1 MSMAGLRG
9 ASSSPPSKS
18 IWSAAG
24 ILAAFGVSKHVPE
37 DSTHRHSFGLRIVFW
52 GILLIGAAL
61 RLAWLDCGLPKVQYV
76 DAFKFVGSADA
87 MAQAGNF
94 KPQEFQNPA
103 LFASLLAALDRVFHL
118 MASPFAEHLTA
129 CFISALSGIALIG
142 LVWRAGRNTLSEA
155 SALLAAALAAVS
167 VILVTLSRFPL
178 TDMIVTSFMTA
189 GLICALEE
197 NPRPKCVLG
206 AGVFLGLAI
215 ATKWTGLYL
224 GGFYVILA
232 AIRILRRKAPLRE
245 LSRLGV
251 ALVIAAVVF
260 LVVNPW
266 FISNYAKYAQRL
278 SLEAQIQKYGQIGRI
293 QLGWLDYLISSTP
306 TCEMP
311 WLSTSL
317 LYSMGPALTV
327 AALAGL
333 VLALVRR
340 NPPALALHAL
350 YAGIY
355 VALIVGPGRLKAI
368 RFLAPVLPSLFIL
381 AAGAVD
387 ACGARFPAARR
398 RAVFVV
404 ATLLLVTI
412 PFVKSIRYVF
422 AARLPMTPVLA
433 ENWIREHLGDETG
446 LCLSPFY
453 LNNLLETLPHKP
465 FIMANMGQRK
475 YRLPDNPAANVE
487 LNPFYAP
494 GLLDAL
500 RSKGI
505 HYFVCN
511 SWFDSAFLPVPENRR
526 WFSLATTA
534 YAGWRQR
541 LEAEGELVWSVRAK
555 DLGCLGP
562 DIEIWRLDRSPGA
575 LTR

>member
-1 MSMAGLRG
+1 MSMAGQCG

-24 ILAAFGVSKHVPE
+24 ILAALGVSKDVSA

-76 DAFKFVGSADA
+76 DAFKFVDSANA

-94 KPQEFQNPA
+94 EPQEFQNPA
-103 LFASLLAALDRVFHL
+103 LFANLLAVLDRVFHL

-142 LVWRAGRNTLSEA
+142 LVWRAGRNALSEA
-155 SALLAAALAAVS
+155 SALLAAALVAVS

-197 NPRPKCVLG
+197 NPRPKCLLG

-224 GGFYVILA
+224 GVFYVILA
-232 AIRILRRKAPLRE
+232 AIRILRRKPPLRE

-251 ALVIAAVVF
+251 ALAIAVVVF
-260 LVVNPW
+260 LAVNPR
-266 FISNYAKYAQRL
+266 FIPHSAEYAQSL
-278 SLEAQIQKYGQIGRI
+278 SLEAQIQKYGQIGRV

-306 TCEMP
+306 TLEMP

-317 LYSMGPALTV
+317 LYSMGPALMV

-340 NPPALALHAL
+340 SPPVLALHAL

-355 VALIVGPGRLKAI
+355 LALIVGPGHLKAI

-387 ACGARFPAARR
+387 AFSGWFPAVRR
-398 RAVFVV
+398 RSVFMV
-404 ATLLLVTI
+404 ATLLLVTF
-412 PFVKSIRYVF
+412 PLVKSIRYVF

-446 LCLSPFY
+446 LCISPFF
-453 LNNLLETLPHKP
+453 LDNLLVALPHKP
-465 FIMANMGQRK
+465 FLMAHMGQRQ
-475 YRLPDNPAANVE
+475 YRLPDNPAFNAE
-487 LNPFYAP
+487 LRPIYAP

-505 HYFVCN
+505 RYFVCN

-526 WFSLATTA
+526 WFPLATAA
-534 YAGWRQR
+534 YASWRQR
-541 LEAEGELVWSVRAK
+541 LEAEGELVWLVRAK

-562 DIEIWRLDRSPGA
+562 DIEIWRLDRMGVK
-575 LTR
+575 